1 MSTITKIEL
10 NLGYNTT
17 TTWIEIDPSTISNRH
32 ANDNIR
38 HMAKKIWAD
47 ARETRSLVDIH
58 NGYKACTVTV
68 TTKTCF
74 GLSKE
79 TFSI

>member
-1 MSTITKIEL
+1 MTTITKIEL

-38 HMAKKIWAD
+38 SLAKSIWTN
-47 ARETRSLVDIH
+47 ARENRSLVDIH
-58 NGYKACTVTV
+58 NGYKAMTVTV

-74 GLSKE
+74 GECKE